1 MRKWM
6 GFCILISL
14 MAGLLASCA
23 SAPQSSEAENPAETQ
38 ESGAVPTPRQGLVAV
53 PSQTPAESQP
63 AEAAP
68 VQPGAYGE
76 AAEALVKAAQ
86 ADLAQRLGAPV
97 GQISVVSVSEVV
109 WPDGSLGCP
118 QPGQVYTQATMPGY
132 QIVLSY
138 QGQEYVYHTDTN
150 RAFLCEN
157 LAASAQTQKSNIA
170 PELKLVNM
178 AMEDLSQRLSIDKS
192 LIIPQPL
199 VATRWPDASLGC
211 PEPGQTYSPSET
223 MGYEIMLKV
232 RPEGGLEQ
240 IYTYHSDLERI
251 VFCAAQ

>member
-1 MRKWM
+1 MKWM

-14 MAGLLASCA
+14 ITGLLAACA
-23 SAPQSSEAENPAETQ
+23 SAPQSSEADNPAEAQ
-38 ESGAVPTPRQGLVAV
+38 ETGAEPTPRQGLVAV
-53 PSQTPAESQP
+53 PSQTPAVSQP

-76 AAEALVKAAQ
+76 AAEALVKMAQ
-86 ADLAQRLGAPV
+86 DDLAQRLGAPLDQV
-97 GQISVVSVSEVV
+97 SVVSISEVV

-138 QGQEYVYHTDTN
+138 QGQEYVYHADMN

-157 LAASAQTQKSNIA
+157 FATSAQSKKGNLA

-178 AMEDLSQRLSIDKS
+178 AIADLVQRLGVSRDQV
-192 LIIPQPL
+192 QPEPI
-199 VATRWPDASLGC
+199 APKKWEDSSLGC
-211 PEPGQTYSPSET
+211 PEPGQTYTPGEQT
-223 MGYEIMLKV
+223 GYEITLKV
-232 RPEGGLEQ
+232 KDQ
-240 IYTYHSDLERI
+240 NNQVKKHIYHSNLER
-251 VFCAAQ
+251 VVYCELP

>member
-1 MRKWM
+1 MKWM

-14 MAGLLASCA
+14 ITGLLAACA
-23 SAPQSSEAENPAETQ
+23 SAPQSSEADNPAEAQ
-38 ESGAVPTPRQGLVAV
+38 ETGAEPTPRQGLVAV

-63 AEAAP
+63 AETAP

-76 AAEALVKAAQ
+76 AAEALVKMAQ
-86 ADLAQRLGAPV
+86 DDLAQRLGAPLD
-97 GQISVVSVSEVV
+97 QISVVSVSEVV

-138 QGQEYVYHTDTN
+138 QGQEYVYHTDMN

-157 LAASAQTQKSNIA
+157 IAASALNRKSNIA

-178 AMEDLSQRLSIDKS
+178 AVDDLAQRLGINKS

-199 VATRWPDASLGC
+199 VATQWPDTSLGC
-211 PEPGQTYSPSET
+211 PEPGATYTPSET

-232 RPEGGLEQ
+232 RPDGGQEQ
-240 IYTYHSDLERI
+240 IYIYHSDLEHI
-251 VFCAAQ
+251 VFCTEK

>member
-1 MRKWM
+1 
-6 GFCILISL
+6 
-14 MAGLLASCA
+14 
-23 SAPQSSEAENPAETQ
+23 
-38 ESGAVPTPRQGLVAV
+38 VAV
-53 PSQTPAESQP
+53 PSQTPAESQL
-63 AEAAP
+63 AETAP

-76 AAEALVKAAQ
+76 AAEALVKMAQ
-86 ADLAQRLGAPV
+86 DDLAQRLGAPLD
-97 GQISVVSVSEVV
+97 QISVVSVSEVV

-138 QGQEYVYHTDTN
+138 QGQEYVYHTDMN

-157 LAASAQTQKSNIA
+157 IAASAQNRKSNIA

-178 AMEDLSQRLSIDKS
+178 AVDDLAQRLGIDKS

-199 VATRWPDASLGC
+199 VATQWPDTSLGC
-211 PEPGQTYSPSET
+211 PEPGATYTPSET

-232 RPEGGLEQ
+232 RPDGGQEQ
-240 IYTYHSDLERI
+240 IYIYHSDLEHI
-251 VFCAAQ
+251 VFCTEK